1 MTICDAG
8 CGFGDI
14 NKYFA
19 SLGMKNYR
27 YIGLD
32 VVEEFMNACRENGM
46 VYDRFMRIHR
56 KEFADG
62 TFVIHQK

>member
-1 MTICDAG
+1 MVNRIQKGSFRMKCENMQEIQT
-8 CGFGDI
+8 GFQEQT
-14 NKYFA
+14 K
-19 SLGMKNYR
+19 R
-27 YIGLD
+27 Y
-32 VVEEFMNACRENGM
+32 RENGM

>member
-1 MTICDAG
+1 MKCENMQEIQT
-8 CGFGDI
+8 GFQEQT
-14 NKYFA
+14 K
-19 SLGMKNYR
+19 R
-27 YIGLD
+27 Y
-32 VVEEFMNACRENGM
+32 RENGM